1 MADSQ
6 RMPILTANWKM
17 NMTRGEGEGFV
28 RELLARPLPQGVE
41 VVICPPFTLLQ
52 PLREALQGTSL
63 RLGAQNMHYE
73 EAGAY
78 TGEISPLMLKD
89 LGVEYVILGHS
100 ERRAIF
106 HEDDALVG
114 KKVAA
119 ALHHGLLP
127 TLCVGESLTEREKGE
142 TLQVVERQLKAG
154 LAAVPPEKAGQMVI
168 AYEPVWA
175 IGSGRAATGAD
186 ALEVISFIRRFCR
199 ELFGETAARQM
210 RLQYGGSVKGD
221 NIRDFT
227 DFPEIDGALVGG
239 ASLKADSWYSL
250 LQAVGQQ

>member
-1 MADSQ
+1 MANSQ

-17 NMTRGEGEGFV
+17 NMTQAEGQAFIK
-28 RELLARPLPQGVE
+28 ELLARPLPQGVE

-52 PLREALQGTSL
+52 PLKEALQGTPFL
-63 RLGAQNMHYE
+63 LGAQNMYYE
-73 EAGAY
+73 ETGAY
-78 TGEISPLMLKD
+78 TGEVSPLMLQD
-89 LGVEYVILGHS
+89 LGVKYVILGHS

-114 KKVAA
+114 QKVAS
-119 ALHHGLLP
+119 ALRHGLLP
-127 TLCVGESLTEREKGE
+127 TLCVGESLAEREKGE

-154 LAAVPPEKAGQMVI
+154 LAAVPQEKAGKMVI

-186 ALEVISFIRRFCR
+186 ALEVISFIRQFCR
-199 ELFGETAARQM
+199 RSFGETAARQL

-227 DFPEIDGALVGG
+227 DYPEIDGALVGG
-239 ASLKADSWYSL
+239 ASLKAESWYAL
-250 LQAVGQQ
+250 VQAVGQQ